1 MSPTAPLISVV
12 DDDLSVRR
20 ALSRSLHTAGYTVE
34 TFASAREF
42 LDASPLERT
51 RCLVLD
57 IHLSGMS
64 GLALAEQLAADRA
77 ALPIIL
83 ITAHDDAPTRERA
96 SLIRAAAYLPKPFD
110 VRALLDA
117 IRNALGR

>member
-1 MSPTAPLISVV
+1 MSPAPPLISVV

-20 ALSRSLHTAGYTVE
+20 ALRRSLHAAGYTVE

-42 LDASPLERT
+42 LDAAALDRT

-57 IHLSGMS
+57 VHLNGMS
-64 GLALAEQLAADRA
+64 GLELAEQLATARNA
-77 ALPIIL
+77 VPIIL

-96 SLIRAAAYLPKPFD
+96 SQAGATAYLSKPFD
-110 VRALLDA
+110 DHTLLDA
-117 IRNALGR
+117 IRKTLGR